1 MEISFGRE
9 QIVLASRASVYTGKS
24 RGRRSCRKTAAS
36 TTSKIPLISSV
47 KLSLGV
53 PHRGITGE
61 RRLGMGTELLVVG
74 SANPCI
80 FASSLRVGG
89 GDGFAERI

>member
-1 MEISFGRE
+1 MF
-9 QIVLASRASVYTGKS
+9 T
-24 RGRRSCRKTAAS
+24 RGNRGGVAVAAKPPPRRP
-36 TTSKIPLISSV
+36 KIPLISSV